1 MGEPEALKVHL
12 QAFQR
17 IAEPY
22 IMANPDTDLA
32 AVIANRLNRYIRDL
46 NNQ

>member
-22 IMANPDTDLA
+22 IAANQDTPLA
-32 AVIANRLNRYIRDL
+32 AVIDNRLKR
-46 NNQ
+46 